1 MTITVAAVGRLRAGP
16 IRDLCDDYGRRL
28 PWPVTW
34 REVEEKRRLP
44 PDALKA
50 REGELLLSALPQG
63 APPKG
68 PTLIALDERGRTL
81 TSLQFSEKLT
91 TWREAGGGAAAF
103 VIGGADG
110 LHASVLN
117 RAQFTLSLG
126 SMTWPHMLVRALL
139 MEQLWRAH
147 SIATGHPYHRE

>member
-16 IRDLCDDYGRRL
+16 IRDLCADYGRRL
-28 PWPVTW
+28 PWSVTW
-34 REVEEKRRLP
+34 REVEEKRPLP
-44 PDALKA
+44 PEGLKT
-50 REGELLLSALPQG
+50 REGELLLAALPQG
-63 APPKG
+63 PP
-68 PTLIALDERGRTL
+68 LIALDERGRTL
-81 TSLQFSEKLT
+81 TSIQFSEKLAS
-91 TWREAGGGAAAF
+91 WREAGGGAAAF

-126 SMTWPHMLVRALL
+126 AMTWPHMLVRALL

-147 SIATGHPYHRE
+147 SIAAGHPYHRE

>member
-16 IRDLCDDYGRRL
+16 IRDLCEDYGRRL

-50 REGELLLSALPQG
+50 REGELLLAALPQG
-63 APPKG
+63 PP
-68 PTLIALDERGRTL
+68 LIALDERGRTL
-81 TSLQFSEKLT
+81 TSIDFSEKLT
-91 TWREAGGGAAAF
+91 AWREAGGGAIAF
-103 VIGGADG
+103 AIGGADG

-126 SMTWPHMLVRALL
+126 AMTWPHMLVRALL

>member
-44 PDALKA
+44 PDALRA
-50 REGELLLSALPQG
+50 REAELLLAALPQS
-63 APPKG
+63 PP
-68 PTLIALDERGRTL
+68 LVALDERGKTL
-81 TSLQFSEKLT
+81 TSLQFSEQLT
-91 TWREAGGGAAAF
+91 AWREAGGGAVAF
-103 VIGGADG
+103 AIGGADG
-110 LHASVLN
+110 LHDSVLD
-117 RAQFTLSLG
+117 RARFTLSLG
-126 SMTWPHMLVRALL
+126 AMTWPHMLVRALL